1 MSVQG
6 YLASLD
12 AELGASLDDGI
23 VAMPGYWAR
32 DDIADPGDADSV
44 QRVDRRSA
52 GDYAAVRGLV
62 AEPDDGERHITTRIR
77 RERPANHLLHF

>member
-1 MSVQG
+1 
-6 YLASLD
+6 
-12 AELGASLDDGI
+12 
-23 VAMPGYWAR
+23 
-32 DDIADPGDADSV
+32 V